1 MTAKRP
7 HKGKNKSCK
16 MILSYIMASLLLVLL
31 MTSNLAI
38 AKDLGVIQP
47 YLILGGTKGSL
58 IEQFN
63 EPEAVAFM
71 KDGRLLA
78 GDTKNGRFKIYTIS
92 DHILTIQTVGEPGR
106 GPCQF
111 HNSLAVILPNGRKI
125 FNEVS
130 GIASNSKD
138 EIYVVDQ
145 GNRRLLVFDASGVC
159 LKKRT
164 IDLAPYLVPPDP
176 AGGTSFT
183 SIQGLAI
190 DELDNIYLTDTGTR
204 RIYKFRKDGTPDPK
218 FHFQLKDANNKHILN
233 DPESMVIR
241 GKNLYVADENH
252 QMIKVFDRVTG
263 GTTGKIIGHP
273 DLFERDVEGLAIYQ
287 DFLFAINEESGQVMI
302 FDLIKEQAPLIGY
315 FGKKGLAPG
324 RFLSA
329 DGVAVSSDGKYIAV
343 ADQVNFMVQVF
354 LLQEILEAVK

>member
-7 HKGKNKSCK
+7 HKGKNKSYK
-16 MILSYIMASLLLVLL
+16 MILSTIMASLLLVLL

-47 YLILGGTKGSL
+47 YLILGGTKGST

-92 DHILTIQTVGEPGR
+92 DHMLNIQTVGEPGR

-111 HNSLAVILPNGRKI
+111 DNSLAVILRNGRKI

-145 GNRRLLVFDASGVC
+145 GNRRLLVFDASGIC
-159 LKKRT
+159 LKKRA

-176 AGGTSFT
+176 AGGTSYT

-204 RIYKFRKDGTPDPK
+204 RIYKFRKDGTPDPE
-218 FHFQLKDANNKHILN
+218 FHFRLKDANNKYILD

-241 GKNLYVADENH
+241 GRNLYVADEER
-252 QMIKVFDRVTG
+252 QLIKVFDRVTG
-263 GTTGKIIGHP
+263 GDTGKVIGHP

-329 DGVAVSSDGKYIAV
+329 DGVAVSSDGNYIAV
-343 ADQVNFMVQVF
+343 ADQGNFRVQVF
-354 LLQEILEAVK
+354 LLQEILEAIK